1 MSGTPRVILY
11 TRPLCLLC
19 HRVAD
24 LLRQAC
30 VHFKQVDV
38 TNRSEQDRISASC
51 NAPSFPI
58 VLVDGR
64 YIGGYAHILQLH
76 ATGRLTQ
83 LGGAAVTERTDAAAV
98 VPAASAISAA
108 PSARSQ
114 VSGSY
119 SFQARSRTSS
129 MAILHEALKKDPPK
143 ETP

>member
-1 MSGTPRVILY
+1 MSGTQRVILY

-38 TNRSEQDRISASC
+38 ANRVEQDRIAASC

-58 VLVDGR
+58 VFVDGR

-76 ATGRLTQ
+76 ATGRLMH
-83 LGGAAVTERTDAAAV
+83 LGETAAAERTDAA
-98 VPAASAISAA
+98 PAASAISAA

-119 SFQARSRTSS
+119 SFHARSLTSN

-143 ETP
+143 EKP

>member
-1 MSGTPRVILY
+1 MSGSSRVTLY

-30 VHFKQVDV
+30 VLFKQIDV
-38 TNRSEQDRISASC
+38 TNRAEQERIAASC

-58 VLVDGR
+58 VFVDGR

-83 LGGAAVTERTDAAAV
+83 FAVATAAEQGDAAA

-119 SFQARSRTSS
+119 SFQPRSRTSS